1 MKELYFASQNENKL
15 KEIQAMMPDDF
26 FLKGLRDLDYNE
38 PLQEDYDTLEQNAHQ
53 KAHTIFEKFNVS
65 VFADDTGLEVTAL
78 NGEPGVKS
86 ARYAGESRSN
96 EANIK
101 LLLKNLEGVTNR
113 SARFRTVIA
122 LILDGKEYQFEGIV
136 EGDIMHEKRGSDG
149 FGYDPIFIP
158 QGYTRTF
165 AEMSIEEKN
174 KISHRKRALQAM
186 IDFLESIKTA

>member
-38 PLQEDYDTLEQNAHQ
+38 PLQEDYDTLEQNAYQ

-96 EANIK
+96 EANIE
-101 LLLKNLEGVTNR
+101 LLLENLQGVTNR

-165 AEMSIEEKN
+165 AEMSIVEKN